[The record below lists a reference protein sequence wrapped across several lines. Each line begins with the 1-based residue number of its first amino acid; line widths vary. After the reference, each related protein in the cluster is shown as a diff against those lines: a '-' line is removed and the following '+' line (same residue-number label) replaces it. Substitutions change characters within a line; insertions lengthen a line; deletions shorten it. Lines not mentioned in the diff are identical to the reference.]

1 MDSFSAE
8 QIVQKIFGDSITDPA
23 VREELEDYADD
34 AIDDFKTQKEQILSK
49 EGKQDIAKSAVI
61 PILQQY
67 YGGDPKDIRFETK
80 AEKVAENISNNDSDP
95 FGVEGLEELWKD
107 LHNPESGVKID
118 IYKMV
123 LQSQA
128 SAIQLTAENIL
139 SDKLIE

>member
-1 MDSFSAE
+1 M
-8 QIVQKIFGDSITDPA
+8 
-23 VREELEDYADD
+23 
-34 AIDDFKTQKEQILSK
+34 
-49 EGKQDIAKSAVI
+49 

-67 YGGDPKDIRFETK
+67 YGGNPKDIRFELK

-95 FGVEGLEELWKD
+95 FDVEGLEELWKD

-123 LQSQA
+123 LKSQA
-128 SAIQLTAENIL
+128 SAIQMTAESIL